1 MLKAIAKGI
10 SQLND
15 RATRKILWICIAV
28 AIVVFILLWSTVGF
42 LLTHTTLF
50 QIGWLETAVDVL
62 GGLATLVLT
71 WFLFPG
77 VLSAVVGL
85 FLENIAD
92 CVEAAHYPALEKTD
106 GQPLAQS
113 ILSSVKFLAV
123 FVILNILMLP
133 FLLFGPVFPFVF
145 YAVNGYLLSR
155 EYFEL
160 VALRRLSPVEVSDMR
175 RVYRGRLFVTGVV
188 IAFFMTLPIINLVTP
203 VIATAAMVHLFQS
216 WRRAARPV
224 TV

>member
-1 MLKAIAKGI
+1 MLKSIIKGI

-15 RATRKILWICIAV
+15 RSTRKILWICIGV
-28 AIVVFILLWSTVGF
+28 AIVVFILLWSAVGF
-42 LLTHTTLF
+42 LLTHTSLF
-50 QIGWLETAVDVL
+50 QTGWLETAVDVL

-85 FLENIAD
+85 FLEEIAD
-92 CVEAAHYPALEKTD
+92 CVEATHYPALEKTD
-106 GQPLAQS
+106 GQPFAASL
-113 ILSSVKFLAV
+113 LSSVKFLAV
-123 FVILNILMLP
+123 FIVLNILMLP

-160 VALRRLSPVEVSDMR
+160 VALRRMPPVEVSDMR
-175 RVYRGRLFVTGVV
+175 RVHRGQLFITGVV

-216 WRRAARPV
+216 WRRTAPPV

>member
-1 MLKAIAKGI
+1 MLKAVTKGI

-15 RATRKILWICIAV
+15 RATRKVLWICIGV
-28 AIVVFILLWSTVGF
+28 AIVVFIMLWSTVGF
-42 LLTHTTLF
+42 LLTHTSLF
-50 QIGWLETAVDVL
+50 QTGWLETAVDVL

-85 FLENIAD
+85 FLETIAD
-92 CVEAAHYPALEKTD
+92 GVEATHYPALEKTD
-106 GQPLAQS
+106 GQSLGQS
-113 ILSSVKFLAV
+113 ILSSVKFLTV
-123 FVILNILMLP
+123 FIILNILMLP

-160 VALRRLSPVEVSDMR
+160 VALRRMSPVEVSDMR

-216 WRRAARPV
+216 WRQAPPLA